1 MMLIHIPC
9 LKMKREHKGDHID
22 YKIPNSIASV
32 DYLLK
37 PAVTLIGKQT
47 NGILDLS
54 HDAG

>member
-1 MMLIHIPC
+1 
-9 LKMKREHKGDHID
+9 MKREHKGNHID